1 MKKIGII
8 SFLLLWAAFSAA
20 QTIYFQDDFEDG
32 DISNWHQIPDSNW
45 VASTD
50 GAINGNYS
58 LKHAL
63 SDTAG
68 SSHITVALD
77 SIDVSH
83 KNMKW
88 RFNLK
93 NGNFDPDAARKFWV
107 YLMVHDTT
115 HVNGYAVGVNL
126 SGETDSLSLWRL
138 TGSVADTM
146 LLTTSFD
153 WGPNDLVGIEV
164 TRDSSGVWE
173 LKYDPNGNFD
183 NLINAGAVKDD
194 YYTAANYFGL
204 SFYFKRENAG
214 NLWLDDV
221 LIEDASK
228 VNVAV
233 KGFLQGA
240 FDSDSMRTAL
250 ADQDFLVYHQPYNS
264 SPWNYNGDEVVRH
277 FPDGVVDWIQVQLRT
292 STDSASTVATRA
304 AFVRKDGMITDLD
317 GYSPVSFSD
326 IADGSYYV
334 VLRHRNHL
342 AIMSASPIALSTET
356 TLYDFSTA
364 QSQAYGTNPMIEVDT
379 TNHVFAMPTG
389 DANANGQIQNDD
401 KNDVWKNEVGLS
413 GYHKGDFNLNGQ
425 VQNDDKNDYWKNNVG
440 LGTYV
445 PF

>member
-1 MKKIGII
+1 MKKLIVLSFII
-8 SFLLLWAAFSAA
+8 FWISASVA
-20 QTIYFQDDFEDG
+20 QTVYLQDDFEDG
-32 DISNWHQIPDSNW
+32 DISNWKQIPDSNW

-50 GAINGNYS
+50 GAINGSYS

-63 SDTAG
+63 SDTSG
-68 SSHITVALD
+68 SSHITIPLD
-77 SIDVSH
+77 SINVSH
-83 KNMKW
+83 KIMKW

-93 NGNFDPDAARKFWV
+93 NGSFDPSTAVKFWV

-126 SGETDSLSLWRL
+126 SGGTDSLSLWRL

-173 LKYDPNGNFD
+173 LKYDSDGNFD
-183 NLINAGAVKDD
+183 NLISAGAAKDD
-194 YYTAANYFGL
+194 YYTAANYFGM
-204 SFYFKRENAG
+204 SFYFKSGEAG
-214 NLWLDDV
+214 KLWLDDV
-221 LIEDASK
+221 LVEDGSR
-228 VNVAV
+228 VNVAT
-233 KGFLQGA
+233 KTFLQGP
-240 FDSDSMRTAL
+240 FDADSMRTEL
-250 ADQDFLVYHQPYNS
+250 KKQDIIPINQPYHT
-264 SPWNYNGDEVVRH
+264 SPWNYNGDEIVKH

-317 GYSPVSFSD
+317 GYSPVSFSG

-342 AIMSASPIALSTET
+342 AIMSANPIALSAQT
-356 TLYDFSTA
+356 TLYDFSTS
-364 QSQAYGTNPMIEVDT
+364 QSQAYGTNAQVEVDT

-389 DANANGQIQNDD
+389 DANANGQVQNDD
-401 KNDVWKNEVGLS
+401 VYDYWSNQVGGA
-413 GYHKGDFNLNGQ
+413 GYHSADFNLNGQ
-425 VQNDDKNDYWKNNVG
+425 VQNDDRYDYWTNTVG
-440 LGTYV
+440 RGTQV
-445 PF
+445 SF

>member
-1 MKKIGII
+1 MRKFIIFYFVMLWVGFSIG
-8 SFLLLWAAFSAA
+8 
-20 QTIYFQDDFEDG
+20 QTVYLQDDFEDG

-50 GAINGNYS
+50 GAINGSYS

-63 SDTAG
+63 TDSSG
-68 SSHITVALD
+68 SSHITIPLD

-83 KNMKW
+83 KMMKW

-93 NGNFDPDAARKFWV
+93 SGSFEPDAARKFWV

-146 LLTTSFD
+146 LLTTSFK
-153 WGPNDLVGIEV
+153 WSANSLVGIEV

-173 LKYDPNGNFD
+173 LKYDADGNFD
-183 NLINAGAVKDD
+183 NLISAGAAKDD
-194 YYTAANYFGL
+194 YYTAANYFGM
-204 SFYFKRENAG
+204 SFYFKRDAAG
-214 NLWLDDV
+214 KVWLDDV
-221 LIEDASK
+221 LVEDASR

-240 FDSDSMRTAL
+240 FASDTMRTDL
-250 ADQDFLVYHQPYNS
+250 ADQGFLVNNQPYDA
-264 SPWNYNGDEVVRH
+264 SPWNYDGDEIVKH

-342 AIMSASPIALSTET
+342 AIMSANPINLSAET
-356 TLYDFSTA
+356 TVYDFSTDQA
-364 QSQAYGTNPMIEVDT
+364 QAYGTNPMVEVDT
-379 TNHVFAMPTG
+379 TNHVYAMPTG
-389 DANANGQIQNDD
+389 DANG
-401 KNDVWKNEVGLS
+401 
-413 GYHKGDFNLNGQ
+413 NGQ
-425 VQNDDKNDYWKNNVG
+425 VQNDDKNDYWKIEVG
-440 LGTYV
+440 TAGYKGSDFNLNGQVQNDDVNDYWKHTVGKGTQV
-445 PF
+445 PN

>member
-1 MKKIGII
+1 MKKIGIV
-8 SFLLLWAAFSAA
+8 SFLLLWVAFSAA

-45 VASTD
+45 AASTD
-50 GAINGNYS
+50 GAINGSYS

-88 RFNLK
+88 QFNLK

-126 SGETDSLSLWRL
+126 SGESDSLSLWRL

-173 LKYDPNGNFD
+173 LKYDPDGNFD
-183 NLINAGAVKDD
+183 NLINAGAAKDD
-194 YYTAANYFGL
+194 YYTAANYFGM

-221 LIEDASK
+221 LIEDASR

-233 KGFLQGA
+233 KGFLQGPFA
-240 FDSDSMRTAL
+240 SDTMWTSL
-250 ADQDFLVYHQPYNS
+250 ADQGFLVYHQPYNT

-342 AIMSASPIALSTET
+342 AIMSANPLALSTQT

-364 QSQAYGTNPMIEVDT
+364 QTQAYGTNPMIEVDT
-379 TNHVFAMPTG
+379 TNHFFAMPTG

>member
-1 MKKIGII
+1 MKNILLF
-8 SFLLLWAAFSAA
+8 SFVLIWATFSFA
-20 QTIYFQDDFEDG
+20 QTIYLQDDFEDG

-45 VASTD
+45 VVSTD
-50 GAINGNYS
+50 GAINGSYS

-63 SDTAG
+63 SDTSG
-68 SSHITVALD
+68 GSHITIPLD

-83 KNMKW
+83 KIIKW

-93 NGNFDPDAARKFWV
+93 NGAFDPDAARKFWV

-146 LLTTSFD
+146 LLTTTFD
-153 WGPNDLVGIEV
+153 WGLNNLVGIEV
-164 TRDSSGVWE
+164 TRDSNGVWE
-173 LKYDPNGNFD
+173 LKYDSDGNFD
-183 NLINAGAVKDD
+183 HLISAGAVKDD
-194 YYTAANYFGL
+194 YYTAANYFGM
-204 SFYFKRENAG
+204 SFYFKDDAAG
-214 NLWLDDV
+214 YLWLDDV
-221 LIEDASK
+221 LVEDASR

-233 KGFLQGA
+233 KGFLQGPFA
-240 FDSDSMRTAL
+240 SDSMWTTL
-250 ADQDFLVYHQPYNS
+250 ADDGFLVYAQPYGP
-264 SPWNYNGDEVVRH
+264 SPWNYDGDEIVKH

-317 GYSPVSFSD
+317 GYSPVSFSG

-342 AIMSASPIALSTET
+342 AIMSANPIALSALT

-364 QSQAYGTNPMIEVDT
+364 QTQAYGTNPMVEVDT

-401 KNDVWKNEVGLS
+401 KNDYWKTQVGAA
-413 GYHKGDFNLNGQ
+413 GYRSGDFNLNGQ
-425 VQNDDKNDYWKNNVG
+425 VQNDDKNDYWKGNLGN
-440 LGTYV
+440 GTYV